1 MINSHYRKRDEILAY
16 KIVKVNEEY
25 RTVDVFHREDERI
38 ESRCRK

>member
-1 MINSHYRKRDEILAY
+1 MINSHYRKRDEIFVY

-25 RTVDVFHREDERI
+25 RTVDVFHREDKRI